1 MFWNKNEKVDKEKD
15 AYIQGWQVGFSEG
28 MLKSWDLLIPL
39 MSENM
44 DKLKQKLKDD
54 AILEAVKRLNATNKK

>member
-1 MFWNKNEKVDKEKD
+1 MFWDKNEKVDKEKD
-15 AYIQGWQVGFSEG
+15 AYIHGWQVGFSEG

-54 AILEAVKRLNATNKK
+54 AILEAVKRLNATDKK